1 MKFPDKTTLE
11 AFRKEYPKGSRVR
24 LFSMDDTQALPIGT
38 RGTVQGVDDAGNLL
52 VKWDNGSGLNVV
64 LGVDEV
70 KKLDVEVTTCCLGNI
85 CDWFSK
91 YEAKQYFLEAIEN
104 ARSSKEL
111 ERYLKIYYKIF
122 IGEKF
127 CSDSD

>member
-1 MKFPDKTTLE
+1 MN
-11 AFRKEYPKGSRVR
+11 
-24 LFSMDDTQALPIGT
+24 DTQAPPIGT

-70 KKLDVEVTTCCLGNI
+70 KKLDVEVTTCCFGNI
-85 CDWFSK
+85 RDWFSK
-91 YEAKQYFLEAIEN
+91 YEAKKYFLEAIEN

-111 ERYLKIYYKIF
+111 KSYLKIYYRIF